1 MSNSSFHSEIN
12 FSNLL
17 ESEIKT
23 QYGSIEQYRLLTI
36 VKKTSPYYNPEIFS
50 WSVREKTATKE
61 KVVPRVFLYDNIDF
75 LVRFLNFMCRRC
87 LDNK

>member
-23 QYGSIEQYRLLTI
+23 QYGSIEQYRLLI
-36 VKKTSPYYNPEIFS
+36 VEKKTSPYYNPEKFS
-50 WSVREKTATKE
+50 WSAREKTTTKE
-61 KVVPRVFLYDNIDF
+61 KVVRVCFFMNF